1 MEEPRERDPLADD
14 PLRDF
19 LVWWD
24 IIARSDTDQPERLL
38 DQVCQLDN
46 ERLRRELSARPR
58 CRVEARFSSVVG
70 GQLRQCMTS
79 PGAFHATR

>member
-1 MEEPRERDPLADD
+1 VEEPRERDPLADD

-46 ERLRRELSARPR
+46 ERYGES
-58 CRVEARFSSVVG
+58 
-70 GQLRQCMTS
+70 
-79 PGAFHATR
+79 